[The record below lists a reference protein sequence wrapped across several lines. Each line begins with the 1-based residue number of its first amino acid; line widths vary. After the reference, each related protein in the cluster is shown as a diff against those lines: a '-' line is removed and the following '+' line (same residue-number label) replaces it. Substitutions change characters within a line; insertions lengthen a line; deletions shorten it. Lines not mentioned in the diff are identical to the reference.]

1 MFQNSDLSEYRL
13 KGAKYIRETG
23 SLLARDQ
30 LYERNWFTSRL
41 YQKWDRYFICF
52 GNIVNSYINENLID
66 MSSD

>member
-1 MFQNSDLSEYRL
+1 MFQKSDLSEYRL

-41 YQKWDRYFICF
+41 YQK
-52 GNIVNSYINENLID
+52 
-66 MSSD
+66 

>member
-13 KGAKYIRETG
+13 KEAKYIRETG

-41 YQKWDRYFICF
+41 YQK
-52 GNIVNSYINENLID
+52 
-66 MSSD
+66 